1 MVQLSYGFIKG
12 KMLPMNVARP
22 MFPVLF
28 CLRSFDFDFV
38 ELLNYYIDP
47 ISLHYI
53 WKKISV
59 G

>member
-1 MVQLSYGFIKG
+1 
-12 KMLPMNVARP
+12 MLPMNVARQ

-28 CLRSFDFDFV
+28 CLRSFDCDFF
-38 ELLNYYIDP
+38 ELPNYYIDP